1 MGYNGTIE
9 NMGVSREPNKGGT
22 QVRES
27 RMSPIGANT
36 FGIYIDKVTDGEI
49 FGRIAGGGAPADSR
63 FTSLTKMILLVDELL
78 DRDQWEK
85 QMTLD
90 TGQPDFEL
98 EILFRQNY
106 SWQGRLRWLAGG
118 KEATFRSV
126 LELIVVLETTLA
138 RISLRDSES

>member
-1 MGYNGTIE
+1 M
-9 NMGVSREPNKGGT
+9 
-22 QVRES
+22 RES

-36 FGIYIDKVTDGEI
+36 FGIYIDKVADGEVS
-49 FGRIAGGGAPADSR
+49 GRIAGGGAPADSR

-78 DRDQWEK
+78 DREQEK
-85 QMTLD
+85 ITLD